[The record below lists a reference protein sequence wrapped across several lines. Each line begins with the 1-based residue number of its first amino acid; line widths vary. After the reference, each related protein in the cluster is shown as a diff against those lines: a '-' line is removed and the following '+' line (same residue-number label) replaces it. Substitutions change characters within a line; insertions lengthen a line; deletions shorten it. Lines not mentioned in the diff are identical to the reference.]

1 MPKTF
6 ITEDDIQDMAR
17 QGKKSLEVGPN
28 VVLTALAYEAAEKN
42 GIVLVERG
50 GNPPPAA
57 PVRPYL
63 SEVPPAKTDRAGLPG
78 SQTPKPV
85 PSYYPVTAP
94 VFTKPA
100 STTGLED
107 RIRSAVNSQLG
118 KPIDRELLDRIIQ
131 RVLTATGLR

>member
-63 SEVPPAKTDRAGLPG
+63 SEVPPAKTGLGGIPG
-78 SQTPKPV
+78 FQTPKPV
-85 PSYYPVTAP
+85 PSYPVAAP
-94 VFTKPA
+94 VLSKPA
-100 STTGLED
+100 SMTGLEE
-107 RIRSAVNSQLG
+107 RIRAAVNSQLG

-131 RVLTATGLR
+131 RVLAATGLR

>member
-1 MPKTF
+1 MPKTS

-42 GIVLVERG
+42 GIVLLEPG

-63 SEVPPAKTDRAGLPG
+63 SEVPPAKTDRVGQFGSPVSQPGPSFPVPAPVSTKPVSRAGL
-78 SQTPKPV
+78 
-85 PSYYPVTAP
+85 
-94 VFTKPA
+94 
-100 STTGLED
+100 EE
-107 RIRSAVNSQLG
+107 RIRAAVNSQLG
-118 KPIDRELLDRIIQ
+118 KPINRELLDRIIQ
-131 RVLTATGLR
+131 RVLNATGLR